1 MVIGLK
7 KVIYVLHSAQC
18 LLDRKYSTGS
28 TAIAAVII
36 IGIFS
41 LPLLINGLVFNAMGI
56 DTGITQLAER

>member
-1 MVIGLK
+1 M
-7 KVIYVLHSAQC
+7 LHSAQC

-28 TAIAAVII
+28 MAIAAVII